1 MTFEEQDEIVAQILA
16 SVGAICKKYPES
28 YWLKLDKD
36 QSYPTE
42 FVESMSE
49 SGYLNILIPNKYGG
63 AGLNLFCAAK
73 ILEKIHENGCNAAA
87 AHAQMYTMGAIL
99 KFGSDYQKE
108 KWLPKIAKGDVRL
121 QAFGVTEPDAGTD
134 TSSIKTTATKKGS
147 KYIIN
152 GKKIWTSRAMHSDL
166 MLLLARTRPKKNATS
181 RSDGLSLFLIDI
193 RKAQKEG
200 MTIRPI
206 DTMINHSTTEIFF
219 DNVEIPSDDLVG
231 RENEGFKQV
240 LNSMN
245 SERILIAAECI
256 GDSKWFIKK
265 AVNYANNRVV
275 FGKKIGQNQ
284 GVQFPISRCYAETEA
299 ARLTVYNAAKKYDG
313 GENCGAEAN
322 ISKFLAA
329 EASWNAAN
337 MCLQTHGGFGF
348 AKEYHIER
356 KFRETRLYQVAPIS
370 TNFILSYIA
379 EHTLGLPRS
388 F

>member
-1 MTFEEQDEIVAQILA
+1 MTLEEQNEIIRQILT
-16 SVGAICKKYPES
+16 SVDAICKKYPES

-42 FVESMSE
+42 FVKALTK
-49 SGYLNILIPNKYGG
+49 SGHLSILIPNKYGG
-63 AGLNLFCAAK
+63 AGLNLFCATK

-99 KFGSDYQKE
+99 QYGSNYQKE
-108 KWLPKIAKGDVRL
+108 KWLPKIAKGEIRL

-134 TSSIKTTATKKGS
+134 TSSISTTAIKKGS

-152 GKKIWTSRAMHSDL
+152 GKKIWTSRAMHTDL
-166 MLLLARTRPKKNATS
+166 MLLLARTKSKKNILSKT
-181 RSDGLSLFLIDI
+181 DGLSLFLIDI
-193 RKAQKEG
+193 REAQKQG
-200 MTIRPI
+200 MTIRSI
-206 DTMINHSTTEIFF
+206 DTMINHATTEIFF
-219 DNVEIPSDDLVG
+219 DNLEIENGDLLG
-231 RENEGFKQV
+231 KENEGFKQV
-240 LNSMN
+240 LNSLN
-245 SERILIAAECI
+245 SERILIAAECV

-275 FGKKIGQNQ
+275 FGKKIGENQ
-284 GVQFPISRCYAETEA
+284 GVQFPISRSFAETEA
-299 ARLTVYNAAKKYDG
+299 ARLTVYNAANKYDN
-313 GENCGAEAN
+313 GESCGTEAN

-348 AKEYHIER
+348 AREYHIER